1 MKKVEHNALTNETI
15 ERDMT
20 EQELAEY
27 NADMKAIK
35 DQEIADKKA
44 ADTKAAAKSDLIK
57 KLGLTDNE
65 ATLLLG

>member
-44 ADTKAAAKSDLIK
+44 ADTKAAAKSALLD
-57 KLGLTDNE
+57 KLGITE
-65 ATLLLG
+65 AEAELLA

>member
-44 ADTKAAAKSDLIK
+44 AETKAAAKSALLD
-57 KLGLTDNE
+57 KLGITE
-65 ATLLLG
+65 AEAELLA

>member
-20 EQELAEY
+20 EQEFAEY

-44 ADTKAAAKSDLIK
+44 ADTKAALKSALLD
-57 KLGLTDNE
+57 KLGITE
-65 ATLLLG
+65 AEAELLA

>member
-1 MKKVEHNALTNETI
+1 MKKVEHNAITNETI

-35 DQEIADKKA
+35 DQEI
-44 ADTKAAAKSDLIK
+44 
-57 KLGLTDNE
+57 TD
-65 ATLLLG
+65 